1 MLSGTTSR
9 TLEHAAASRLT
20 RPVYI
25 AAIGL
30 SAFLLFSVQPLFAK
44 LVLPRLGGSP
54 AVWSVT
60 SVVFQCLLL
69 AGYAYAHAIASLR
82 TRTTILIHLAVLAA
96 ASLALPI
103 GLAPGWQQAP
113 AGYEA
118 IWLAAFVLVSV
129 GLPFFAVS
137 ANGPLL
143 QALFARTAHRDAADP
158 YFLYAA
164 SNIGSFGALAAYPFL
179 LEPNLRLRGQADS
192 WAVGFAALTVLIGA
206 ASVLALHGKATQ
218 ATKVEEAPRPASRK
232 LLIGWMA
239 LAAVPSGLLV
249 AVTAHVTTDI
259 APMPLLWAL
268 PLGLYLLSFV
278 VAFRPNGWLDAPY
291 LTLLRVG
298 LTFAAILTLGKISS
312 LGIAL
317 ALHLGMFTLTAI
329 VCHGML
335 FRLRPAPSGLT
346 GFYLALSAGGAV
358 GGLFCGLAAP
368 FLFDT
373 LAEYPIGLAA
383 ALACRPDILSQAPR
397 LFREALHAVAI
408 CAAIA
413 LVGLVAKAVGAPSG
427 AVFHVVTAAVA
438 GFAILRWRSAATT
451 LVAVATVAAIVS
463 WPALRGSS
471 ETRNIRSFFG
481 IHTIDETT
489 DGRFRYLMHGTTVHG
504 AARLREDDGRP
515 VQGRP
520 EPTTYYGPE
529 RVLGTA
535 IGSIREAA
543 GGRIGTASLVGLG
556 TGSLACHRQD
566 GEEWSYYEIDAAVV
580 RIARDESLFPFLK
593 ACGAQ
598 MPIVLGDARLT
609 LSKAPSGQDM
619 VLLDAFSSDAIPAH
633 LLTKEAIGLY
643 VSRLA
648 PRGVIV
654 LHISNRHLQLA
665 HILARVANEYGL
677 VAYFGGD
684 PASQSEPFE
693 KRMRADARVVVLARD
708 AAHLGR
714 IADQPNW
721 RLIRPDT
728 ARAPWTDD
736 FSNVLEAMR
745 DARAPL

>member
-1 MLSGTTSR
+1 MLSGTTSQKFEDVR
-9 TLEHAAASRLT
+9 ASALT
-20 RPVYI
+20 RPVYV

-179 LEPNLRLRGQADS
+179 LEPTLRLRGQADS
-192 WAVGFAALTVLIGA
+192 WAVGFAVLTVLIGA
-206 ASVLALHGKATQ
+206 ASVLALHGRAKPA
-218 ATKVEEAPRPASRK
+218 AKVEEAPRPASRK

-298 LTFAAILTLGKISS
+298 LTFAAILTLGKVSS

-317 ALHLGMFTLTAI
+317 ALHLGMFMLTAI

-335 FRLRPAPSGLT
+335 FRLRPPPSGLT

-383 ALACRPDILSQAPR
+383 ALACRPDIVSQSPR
-397 LFREALHAVAI
+397 LLREALRAVAI

-413 LVGLVAKAVGAPSG
+413 LVGFAAKALGAPSG
-427 AVFHVVTAAVA
+427 AVFHIVTAAIA

-451 LVAVATVAAIVS
+451 LVAVATLAAIVS
-463 WPALRGSS
+463 APTLRGNT

-504 AARLREDDGRP
+504 AARLREDDGTP
-515 VQGRP
+515 VEGRP

-535 IGSIREAA
+535 IASIREAA

-593 ACGAQ
+593 ACGQA

-609 LSKAPSGQDM
+609 LSKAPTGQDM

-648 PRGVIV
+648 PRGVVV

-665 HILARVANEYGL
+665 HILARVASEYGL

-684 PASQSEPFE
+684 PQSQSEPFE

-708 AAHLGR
+708 AADLGR

-721 RLIRPDT
+721 RLIRPDV

-745 DARAPL
+745 DARGPL